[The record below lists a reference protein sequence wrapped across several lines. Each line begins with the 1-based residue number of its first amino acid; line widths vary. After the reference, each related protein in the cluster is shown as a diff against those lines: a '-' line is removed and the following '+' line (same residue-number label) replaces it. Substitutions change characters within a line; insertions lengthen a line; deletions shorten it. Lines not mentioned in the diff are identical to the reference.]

1 MAQEKDTSMIPNIKI
16 TVVLSPEIHQDTPRK
31 KEGSTRGGMW
41 HKIETQIRGNIG
53 VPRHTSEEGQDPM
66 EITIKQKN
74 MEYLGVRV
82 PQIMITSIVNAIA
95 VEERDTCQE
104 IAAYLIMLTSAK
116 MAAAFTTPHK
126 TA

>member
-1 MAQEKDTSMIPNIKI
+1 
-16 TVVLSPEIHQDTPRK
+16 
-31 KEGSTRGGMW
+31 MW

-66 EITIKQKN
+66 EITIKQEN

-82 PQIMITSIVNAIA
+82 PQIMVTSMVNAIA
-95 VEERDTCQE
+95 VEKRDTCQE
-104 IAAYLIMLTSAK
+104 IAAYLIMLTSAR
-116 MAAAFTTPHK
+116 MAATFTTPHK